1 LRGKRS
7 CCVVVLGVN
16 CTLEKRLADRYHIIV
31 DPACKDVSRLRFVSF
46 DPDAFITDKPVPVF
60 KTYLPKAKAAP
71 KAEEPA
77 AEEEENAPP
86 TKRKSKSEEPATAGK
101 PNLAKLAAQWDDE

>member
-1 LRGKRS
+1 VRQGQTEDAKRA
-7 CCVVVLGVN
+7 VTMTVA
-16 CTLEKRLADRYHIIV
+16 K
-31 DPACKDVSRLRFVSF
+31 
-46 DPDAFITDKPVPVF
+46 TDKVAAPLALEGT
-60 KTYLPKAKAAP
+60 KPKAKAEA
-71 KAEEPA
+71 PA